1 MSAAGQ
7 PSHPYLIYL
16 LGYPGVGKYTIAAEI
31 ATMTG
36 AVVVDNQLMNH
47 PVLTLLG
54 WDGVSILPRETWR
67 YVAGIREALLRVLED
82 LAPRSISHVLTN
94 ALEDGPEGAVVFARI
109 RQVAAA
115 RDAVFLPVVL
125 TCDPAEQARRVTGVE
140 RARRLKLTDPEQ
152 LRAYM
157 ATTDMYVPIDP
168 HLFTLDTT
176 DLSPARAAEA
186 ILHRVATLRQRPT
199 GAGAAPPAG

>member
-47 PVLTLLG
+47 PVLALLG

-67 YVAGIREALLRVLED
+67 YVAQIRETLLKALED
-82 LAPRSISHVLTN
+82 LASRTISHVLTN
-94 ALEDGPEGAVVFARI
+94 ALEDGPESAAVFARI
-109 RQVAAA
+109 RQVAAT
-115 RDAVFLPVVL
+115 RDAVFLPVML
-125 TCDPAEQARRVTGVE
+125 TCDPAEQIRRVTAVE

-152 LRAYM
+152 LRAYL
-157 ATTDMYVPIDP
+157 ATTGMYVPPDP
-168 HLFTLDTT
+168 RLFTLDTT

-186 ILHRVATLRQRPT
+186 ILRQVAKLRQRPA